1 MLGNKQMMKL
11 TPTLI
16 EIVGGNISTTTYEKS
31 ALSGTLSYE
40 VAWSADGT
48 SLYTVYPTTSVIT
61 QHFLGTPF
69 DIFTKYTSSTINIHA
84 TTTGEGTGVYCFG
97 FSGDGSKLY
106 VANGTSDRIFQ
117 FELTSPWDIT
127 TTTYQSQ
134 KTLLGVG
141 QFRGL
146 VVSRDG
152 TRIFTLSMTDNKL
165 RSYTLSTPWDI
176 TTLVFEYDFLNA
188 ILFSYM
194 YDIEFSADGN
204 HLYMLDANTIQKIFQ
219 YDLTTPWD
227 ISTLTTPIYEYSY
240 STHSTVMISICLN
253 DDATKLLGAS
263 LQSPYSIL
271 QFNLTA

>member
-1 MLGNKQMMKL
+1 MILGNKQLMKL
-11 TPTLI
+11 NPTLI

-31 ALSGTLSYE
+31 ALSGTISYE

-48 SLYTVYPTTSVIT
+48 SFYTVYPVTSVIT
-61 QHFLGTPF
+61 QHFLSTPF
-69 DIFTKYTSSTINIHA
+69 DIFTIYTSSTINIHA
-84 TTTGEGTGVYCFG
+84 TTTGVYCFG

-106 VANGTSDRIFQ
+106 VANTNSDTIFQ
-117 FELTSPWDIT
+117 FELTVPWDIT

-134 KTLLGVG
+134 KALLGVG
-141 QFRGL
+141 AFRGL

-152 TRIFTLSMTDNKL
+152 TRIFTLSITDNKL

-204 HLYMLDANTIQKIFQ
+204 HLYMLDANTLVKIFQ

-240 STHSTVMISICLN
+240 STYSTVMTSICLN
-253 DDATKLLGAS
+253 DDATKLLGAN
-263 LQSPYSIL
+263 LQSPYNIL
-271 QFNLTA
+271 QFSLTA